1 MSSPTAPGFLLGVV
15 LALHF
20 TIVIFVVGGL
30 VLVVLGNAKHWQWV
44 NAAWFR
50 VLHLGAITAV
60 IAEAWIGLV
69 CPLTTL
75 EMWLRAQAGVAI
87 YRGGFVEHWL
97 QRLIY
102 YEAPSWVF
110 LLGYSIFGL
119 VVVGTWWFFPPRF
132 ARSHERG
139 ADARRVY

>member
-1 MSSPTAPGFLLGVV
+1 MSSPITPGFLLGVV

-20 TIVIFVVGGL
+20 AIVIFVVGGL
-30 VLVVLGNAKHWQWV
+30 VLVVWGNAKHWQWV

-50 VLHLGAITAV
+50 VMHLGAITAV
-60 IAEAWIGLV
+60 IAEGWVGLV

-110 LLGYSIFGL
+110 LLGYSLFGL
-119 VVVGTWWFFPPRF
+119 VVAGTWWIFPPRF

-139 ADARRVY
+139 A